1 MQPSIN
7 LKLTAEQQELIIR
20 DTEKV
25 PGLLAEVISANADQ
39 IGYMLQEYHPSEK
52 VSKVEVTTDS
62 INLKDA
68 LSLSL
73 RINYLLEEFNAC
85 SAVDSENKEKMPVT
99 VHIDE
104 TAGSL
109 KLTGEYWP
117 ELD

>member
-7 LKLTAEQQELIIR
+7 LKLTAWQQELINL
-20 DTEKV
+20 DTKKV
-25 PGLLAEVISANADQ
+25 PGLLTEVISANADQ
-39 IGYMLQEYHPSEK
+39 IGYMLQEYHPREK
-52 VSKVEVTTDS
+52 VSHVEVIADS

-68 LSLSL
+68 LSISL

-99 VHIDE
+99 VHIDQA
-104 TAGSL
+104 AGSL